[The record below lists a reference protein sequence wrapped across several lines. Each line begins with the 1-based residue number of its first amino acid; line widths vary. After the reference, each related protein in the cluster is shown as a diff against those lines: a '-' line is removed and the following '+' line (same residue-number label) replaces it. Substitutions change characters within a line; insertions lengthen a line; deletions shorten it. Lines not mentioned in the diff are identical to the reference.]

1 MQLEE
6 SRKSETNLGR
16 EISKKNNQITTLQQ
30 QLEESRNDLHHSFQ
44 KIESLSEQYEKTID
58 QQAKITVNF
67 ASCYSHFRGRSYTT
81 QSAYRRTKSFFKGS
95 EKKRGHPR
103 PTKCKYFATLEVQFV
118 TFFTLGCQQS

>member
-67 ASCYSHFRGRSYTT
+67 ASCYSHFRGRVRILLS
-81 QSAYRRTKSFFKGS
+81 QLIEELSHFSKAV
-95 EKKRGHPR
+95 KKKEDIHGLPNVNILQH
-103 PTKCKYFATLEVQFV
+103 
-118 TFFTLGCQQS
+118 